1 MAPDRRWAVL
11 VLAAMLAACG
21 GSKKEAEAEKAAEA
35 RLAQLRARTDSM
47 RKART
52 LDSLAAVTYTTCSD
66 SMTAVLQKSGAG
78 RRKLAK
84 LTAGQVAPEV
94 TTACGAPKVTT
105 ATALAAAGDSAASAA
120 AAVPTPAPAASPTGA
135 SAAQQQLALA
145 DSARKA
151 NQAAVADGM
160 APAAA
165 TTLAANA
172 LRDSGGAQGEMT
184 ESEVLRE
191 TFAYGG
197 GARDPFGSL
206 INTKSAGPELIDLQL
221 VGIYQDMRSSANSVA
236 VLREKQSGKRHKLRT
251 GDQIGRLRVA
261 QIRNKDVVFTVED
274 FGFERQETL
283 SLRKQEDLTQ

>member
-1 MAPDRRWAVL
+1 
-11 VLAAMLAACG
+11 MLAACG

-35 RLAQLRARTDSM
+35 RMAQLRARNDSV

-52 LDSLAAVTYTTCSD
+52 LDSLATVAYSTCSD
-66 SMTAVLQKSGAG
+66 SVTAVLQKSGAG

-94 TTACGAPKVTT
+94 TAACGAPKVTT
-105 ATALAAAGDSAASAA
+105 PTALAAAGDSAATAA

-135 SAAQQQLALA
+135 SAAQQQLAMA

-151 NQAAVADGM
+151 SQAAVPVADGM
-160 APAAA
+160 APASAPA
-165 TTLAANA
+165 TLAASTP
-172 LRDSGGAQGEMT
+172 RDSGGQQGEVV
-184 ESEVLRE
+184 EVEVLRE

>member
-1 MAPDRRWAVL
+1 MI
-11 VLAAMLAACG
+11 AACG

-35 RLAQLRARTDSM
+35 RMAQLRARNDSV
-47 RKART
+47 RKARS
-52 LDSLAAVTYTTCSD
+52 LDSLARVTYTACSD
-66 SMTAVLQKSGAG
+66 SVTGALQKSGAG

-84 LTAGQVAPEV
+84 LAAGEVAPEV
-94 TTACGAPKVTT
+94 TTACGAPKITT
-105 ATALAAAGDSAASAA
+105 PTALAAAGDSAASAA
-120 AAVPTPAPAASPTGA
+120 AAVPTPAPMASPTGA
-135 SAAQQQLALA
+135 SAAQQQLAMA

-151 NQAAVADGM
+151 AQAAVPVPDGTP
-160 APAAA
+160 AP
-165 TTLAANA
+165 TSLAAHTA
-172 LRDSGGAQGEMT
+172 RDTTAQPQGEV
-184 ESEVLRE
+184 EVEVLRE

-221 VGIYQDMRSSANSVA
+221 VGIYEDMRSSANSVA

-283 SLRKQEDLTQ
+283 SLRKQEDSTQ

>member
-1 MAPDRRWAVL
+1 MPVDLTIAPANAASAKALGDSSGAMLEARFQIRTYVKSASAAEERPVAPDRRWAVL

-66 SMTAVLQKSGAG
+66 SVTAVLQKSGAG

-120 AAVPTPAPAASPTGA
+120 AAVPTPPRRPRRPARVRP
-135 SAAQQQLALA
+135 QRQLALA

-151 NQAAVADGM
+151 NQAAGRWPM
-160 APAAA
+160 ARRRRG

-172 LRDSGGAQGEMT
+172 SRDSGGAAGDMT

-197 GARDPFGSL
+197 GARDPFG
-206 INTKSAGPELIDLQL
+206 
-221 VGIYQDMRSSANSVA
+221 R
-236 VLREKQSGKRHKLRT
+236 
-251 GDQIGRLRVA
+251 
-261 QIRNKDVVFTVED
+261 
-274 FGFERQETL
+274 
-283 SLRKQEDLTQ
+283 